1 MKIYHQH
8 TGLLI
13 TIFLLVTT
21 DDTHCFEVKTTTKSY
36 GDEISWLIGSCASN
50 NGYGNNQEYTQQCCL
65 PFGTYNLKCTD
76 SYGDGWH
83 GAYIM
88 VDGTKYCES
97 FSSGGAMT
105 IGITIQDV
113 QGKAK
118 DVMLYTL

>member
-65 PFGTYNLKCTD
+65 PFGTYILKCKD

-83 GAYIM
+83 GGFVEM
-88 VDGTKYCES
+88 EDTKYCDS
-97 FSSGGAMT
+97 FFSGSLAT
-105 IGITIQDV
+105 SEITM
-113 QGKAK
+113 QG
-118 DVMLYTL
+118 TN